1 MGVFDR
7 FFKLQSKNDI
17 ISLFEK
23 FTGKKTALEE
33 IINESYE
40 CNVDAYS
47 VVKKIVD
54 VYVKAK
60 WIVEEKVDG
69 VWEEIKETSIH
80 DLMATPNA
88 TKGYTWKDI
97 DEQLATYLLTTGDSY
112 LVPTKLNGRV
122 EEVDVLPSNHIEIIA
137 SGNFFLPNLKYLF
150 ELGKTKRIYDVDE
163 LEHIKMFNPNYQS
176 VQESYKGLSA
186 YEVAHNVIQV
196 GNDRWDADANLLQNR
211 GAFGLITDT
220 SNRPMSDD
228 ESKKVQGAFNGD
240 TAGTHNYGKVKV
252 TNKDLKY
259 IPMGMSSAELGLDNK
274 GVITLRA
281 MCNVFSL
288 DSSLFNDPANKTFNN
303 RKEAEKA
310 MYTNAVIPLADKIAA
325 KHNLYI
331 AKNHFPDKEVRM
343 RKDFSDVD
351 ALQSDKKIEAE
362 KDKIVMDGINVV
374 LNMPIDKDS
383 KIALLEENYELSDE
397 TIAALT
403 KQTDESIPN

>member
-1 MGVFDR
+1 
-7 FFKLQSKNDI
+7 
-17 ISLFEK
+17 
-23 FTGKKTALEE
+23 
-33 IINESYE
+33 
-40 CNVDAYS
+40 
-47 VVKKIVD
+47 
-54 VYVKAK
+54 
-60 WIVEEKVDG
+60 
-69 VWEEIKETSIH
+69 
-80 DLMATPNA
+80 
-88 TKGYTWKDI
+88 
-97 DEQLATYLLTTGDSY
+97 
-112 LVPTKLNGRV
+112 
-122 EEVDVLPSNHIEIIA
+122 
-137 SGNFFLPNLKYLF
+137 
-150 ELGKTKRIYDVDE
+150 
-163 LEHIKMFNPNYQS
+163 
-176 VQESYKGLSA
+176 
-186 YEVAHNVIQV
+186 
-196 GNDRWDADANLLQNR
+196 
-211 GAFGLITDT
+211 
-220 SNRPMSDD
+220 
-228 ESKKVQGAFNGD
+228 
-240 TAGTHNYGKVKV
+240 
-252 TNKDLKY
+252 
-259 IPMGMSSAELGLDNK
+259 MGMSSAELGLDNK

-351 ALQSDKKIEAE
+351 ALQSDKKVEAE